1 MTMKKRNMR
10 LIATF
15 CLVAVLMLA
24 MTTVGFCTGTANESV
39 TNAFTSLKAD
49 VIATLGVVA
58 ALAVGVMGVFLA
70 WKYGRKIFSQV
81 AK

>member
-1 MTMKKRNMR
+1 MKKRNMR

-24 MTTVGFCTGTANESV
+24 MTTVSFCTGVANESV
-39 TNAFTSLKAD
+39 TTAFTSLKAD